1 MYYLPPKWVT
11 HFPLR
16 TLSPATHQASYL
28 LPPAQKKNQ
37 IADPN
42 SEAWVGPLPANQ
54 LQSFTTTLDLVA
66 SFIKQVMRRI
76 SRWRQCTHLALDNAK
91 EKCNYL
97 ECYDCKL
104 KRLEHVA
111 RFQKSKKS
119 CKMVKTPRYSCIE
132 IKSMTHQLRSGDRV
146 RRELASTR
154 QVCKFMDALQV
165 LLEKILFHRLQLDV
179 VAKVAVAIFS
189 LLGTYDDAL
198 HL

>member
-1 MYYLPPKWVT
+1 
-11 HFPLR
+11 
-16 TLSPATHQASYL
+16 
-28 LPPAQKKNQ
+28 
-37 IADPN
+37 
-42 SEAWVGPLPANQ
+42 
-54 LQSFTTTLDLVA
+54 
-66 SFIKQVMRRI
+66 MRRI

-97 ECYDCKL
+97 ECYDCKVILRIAELRML